1 MTVVFSCYKIGKS
14 KSPWKSCKH
23 FEKGRGGCAVIP
35 VDRCVLSYIWC
46 FVACQD
52 PQSMKFSRKD
62 YWGGLPLPTPG
73 DLPDSEIKPLFLASP
88 ALAGIFFTTAP
99 PGKLWQM
106 WAQSLRQ
113 WPHVGHSM
121 VTNLTASA
129 GDAGLIPGL
138 GRSSGGGNGYPSPLF

>member
-46 FVACQD
+46 FVARQD

-62 YWGGLPLPTPG
+62 YWGGLSLPTPG

-88 ALAGIFFTTAP
+88 ALAGRFFTTAP